1 MVIES
6 LVTLAGAETTAALA
20 LPLKGECNTDFSG
33 ISWVDWLLGCSF
45 RRQLDGVELQ
55 TAGKFDAWAESL
67 GVAECDETGI
77 VDLCL
82 CEGITLSI
90 VSACNRSP
98 LQLTNECSGIEVGLS
113 TNFESDVTGVL
124 RRVGSDGTGF
134 SVAVDTVIVASLVS
148 RQRAES
154 LEHDRV
160 FWGRVS
166 DSTRV

>member
-33 ISWVDWLLGCSF
+33 ICRVGGLLGCSF
-45 RRQLDGVELQ
+45 RGQLDGVELQ
-55 TAGKFDAWAESL
+55 TAGEFDAWAESL
-67 GVAECDETGI
+67 GVAESDESGI

-82 CEGITLSI
+82 CKSIALSI
-90 VSACNRSP
+90 VPACNRSP
-98 LQLTNECSGIEVGLS
+98 LQLTNERSGIEIGLS
-113 TNFESDVTGVL
+113 TDLESDVAGIL